1 MTPQEQEDAKVRN
14 DMQRLAKHLDQ
25 QLPYGWGFVF
35 LAFPFGQGGRLNYV
49 ANADRPD
56 VVRVMYEFIERSK
69 EKFGEHLAEE
79 GAVAEDEA
87 LGRYRQRIAELE
99 GLITELCDALEEVEG
114 AAWQQRFGKLIQHAR
129 KATIIK

>member
-1 MTPQEQEDAKVRN
+1 MSPQEQEDAKVRS
-14 DMQRLAKHLDQ
+14 DMQRLAKHLDS

-69 EKFGEHLAEE
+69 EQFGEHLTEE
-79 GAVAEDEA
+79 GAAAEDEA
-87 LGRYRQRIAELE
+87 LGRYRQRIAEL
-99 GLITELCDALEEVEG
+99 
-114 AAWQQRFGKLIQHAR
+114 
-129 KATIIK
+129 